1 MRTNHVGDLRRRI
14 AGVPCWMFLLL
25 AWLPAGP
32 AFAQHEDGES
42 GDALTG
48 VARQEASA
56 MQEEPQQEEGAYPSD
71 STLPRALRQDYALPD
86 PNLPGGYRQS
96 PPVSRYYQRG
106 GRPYGWGRYSARPY
120 SYDYG
125 YGSYW
130 RYLDPYDPYLFERV
144 YRQGVTDGRWFE
156 QYERELELG
165 LNTYLKAFEFGHE
178 AFSKGEY
185 DRAARGYLLAAR
197 QNQGD
202 PASRLCAGNALIAL
216 GRYDDAA
223 QMLRRAFELQPRMAY
238 LPLDIRD
245 EYGQAEDFHQHLSKV
260 KTAAEAAEAGL
271 PSSPG
276 SSSAS
281 APTPVAAGAADASAA
296 PAAPAAFVDCA
307 ERKARAADLWAL
319 AGYMMHFSG
328 RSADAADAL
337 DRAARLTPQDDWIR
351 TLHDAARMTAPAR

>member
-1 MRTNHVGDLRRRI
+1 MRLNHAGHFEKRN
-14 AGVPCWMFLLL
+14 AGVPCWGFILALLT
-25 AWLPAGP
+25 AGP
-32 AFAQHEDGES
+32 AFAQTEDGES

-48 VARQEASA
+48 VAQQDAPA

-185 DRAARGYLLAAR
+185 DRAARGYILAAR

-216 GRYDDAA
+216 GRYDEAA
-223 QMLRRAFELQPRMAY
+223 QLLRRAFELQPRMAY
-238 LPLDIRD
+238 LPLDLRD
-245 EYGQAEDFHQHLSKV
+245 EYGRAEDFHQHLSKV
-260 KTAAEAAEAGL
+260 KTAAEAAEAAF
-271 PSSPG
+271 SAASG

-281 APTPVAAGAADASAA
+281 APAPAAAAADTSTAT
-296 PAAPAAFVDCA
+296 PAAPAAFVDFA
-307 ERKARAADLWAL
+307 EQKARAADIWAL

-337 DRAARLTPQDDWIR
+337 GRAARLAPQDDWIR
-351 TLHDAARMTAPAR
+351 TLHDAARMTAPQP